1 MDTGMEWEL
10 IYAEEVQ
17 EYVSENGLSN
27 IEQFFKEKLEGWQD
41 VEVNIGVTGDSGTGK
56 SSFINAIRELD
67 DDDEQAAKVG
77 VTETTMEP
85 KCYDHPSNPKIKFY
99 DLPGI
104 GTPNFPDLDSYCRE
118 TNLEQYHTFLI
129 FTSTR
134 FTKNDLILAQKIR
147 SLKKK
152 FFFVR
157 TKIDDNV
164 RAERRKKSF
173 NERAMLEKIRSDCA
187 ENLSDLLEKRQ
198 DVFLIS
204 NHDPS
209 KWDFD
214 RLTNAILDVLPT
226 RQKEA
231 MSLTLGVLTTLSK
244 DLLKRKVKVLQ
255 GRMWMIAGASAA
267 GAIVPIPGLSIAL
280 DLGLILNEVKF
291 YKSQLGIP
299 DEGSERFQ
307 TLHADTQD
315 QIKRICIDGVA
326 IRSLMSTFATESA
339 VEEVAR
345 FIPFIGSVIAG
356 SLSFAGTYYV
366 LGQCLE
372 KIEALAI
379 KVLEEAAQSSVDD
392 LDID

>member
-1 MDTGMEWEL
+1 MDGEWEFL
-10 IYAEEVQ
+10 YADEVE
-17 EYVSENGLSN
+17 EYVSENGISN
-27 IEQFFKEKLEGWQD
+27 IDEFFKEKLEGWQD

-56 SSFINAIRELD
+56 SSFINTIRELD
-67 DDDEQAAKVG
+67 DDDDQAAKVG

-104 GTPNFPDLDSYCRE
+104 GTPKFPDLDSYCRE
-118 TNLEQYHTFLI
+118 TNLEKYHTFLI
-129 FTSTR
+129 FTSSR

-147 SLKKK
+147 SLEKK

-173 NERAMLEKIRSDCA
+173 NEAAMLEKIRDDCS
-187 ENLSDLLEKRQ
+187 ENLSHLIEKSQ

-231 MSLTLGVLTTLSK
+231 MTMTLGVLTTLSK

-267 GAIVPIPGLSIAL
+267 GALVPIPGLSIAV
-280 DLGLILNEVKF
+280 DQVLIYNEVMF

-299 DEGSERFQ
+299 DEGSEKFKVLR
-307 TLHADTQD
+307 ADTQ
-315 QIKRICIDGVA
+315 QHIQRTCISFSQVFTLLSA
-326 IRSLMSTFATESA
+326 FAVESA
-339 VEEVAR
+339 VEEVAS
-345 FIPFIGSVIAG
+345 FIPVIGSAIAG
-356 SLSFAGTYYV
+356 TMSYSATYLMLKKY
-366 LGQCLE
+366 LGEMEEL
-372 KIEALAI
+372 ALQI
-379 KVLEEAAQSSVDD
+379 LEEAALSSERD
-392 LDID
+392 LLLD